1 MRSGER
7 GVNLHLVPSSRHTN
21 SDEKPVLT
29 KKTSYI
35 PRHERDCL
43 EKGGACSWPSHTA
56 IITKTLPEVAKGL
69 SPDSSLT
76 ELTSTTDMARY
87 EKIGDPRTARG
98 NSDTLLGRSFQN
110 CSMKNFCISERLKG
124 HSRDAVQ
131 PHFFT
136 DTVLEKG
143 YAKELNHIGSANYD
157 DALATG
163 DCWIEQVMRRNCMRQ
178 QQS

>member
-21 SDEKPVLT
+21 SDEKPVLS

-35 PRHERDCL
+35 PRHERACL
-43 EKGGACSWPSHTA
+43 EKGGACSWASHTA

-98 NSDTLLGRSFQN
+98 ISTLD
-110 CSMKNFCISERLKG
+110 SEGHFKIAQG

-143 YAKELNHIGSANYD
+143 YAKELNHVGSANYD

-163 DCWIEQVMRRNCMRQ
+163 DCWIEQVMRRNYMRQ